1 MDPEIGAALISGAS
15 GLLGGMSRN
24 KAAQKAAA
32 NQMAFQKE
40 MSNTSYQRGME
51 DMKKAGLN
59 PILAGKMGGAS
70 TPGGA
75 TYQPENVGM
84 AGQQAFA
91 NVANVMANT
100 AKIKEETK
108 ILKRT
113 GGSVLGKTGLGIDRL
128 LEDAD
133 NSSVGQFIKGNSLTN
148 HMKGTGVDKKIRDAF
163 IRDISTVKEAIQGF
177 KTKINNKAKELRI
190 PINTKQ
196 YNKSKAE
203 FNKRLR
209 NNK

>member
-1 MDPEIGAALISGAS
+1 MIPALISAGATLYS
-15 GLLGGMSRN
+15 ARKRN
-24 KAAQKAAA
+24 KEAQRASS
-32 NQMAFQKE
+32 NQMAFQE
-40 MSNTSYQRGME
+40 DMSNTSYQRGMK

-75 TYQPENVGM
+75 TYQPQDVGM

-113 GGSVLGKTGLGIDRL
+113 GGSILGKTGLGIDRL
-128 LEDAD
+128 LDDAS
-133 NSSVGQFIKGNSLTN
+133 NSNVGKFVTGKSLTEN
-148 HMKGTGVDKKIRDAF
+148 MKGTVIDKKIREF
-163 IRDISTVKEAIQGF
+163 INDITNAKEATTD
-177 KTKINNKAKELRI
+177 KPLRI
-190 PINTKQ
+190 RIPRRVPKYYINGTRTK
-196 YNKSKAE
+196 
-203 FNKRLR
+203 
-209 NNK
+209 

>member
-1 MDPEIGAALISGAS
+1 MIPALIAAGAS
-15 GLLGGMSRN
+15 IYGAQQRN
-24 KAAQKAAA
+24 KAAQRAAS
-32 NQMAFQKE
+32 NQMSFQKN

-84 AGQQAFA
+84 AAQQSFA
-91 NVANVMANT
+91 NVANVMAQT
-100 AKIKEETK
+100 AKIKEETA

-128 LEDAD
+128 IDDAS
-133 NSSVGQFIKGNSLTN
+133 NSSVGQFISGKSLTN
-148 HMKGTGVDKKIRDAF
+148 AMKGTGIDKKVRDAF
-163 IRDISTVKEAIQGF
+163 IRDIATAKEAMQSI
-177 KTKINNKAKELRI
+177 KSSLNNKVKELRI
-190 PINTKQ
+190 PVNTKQ

-203 FNKRLR
+203 FEKRLR